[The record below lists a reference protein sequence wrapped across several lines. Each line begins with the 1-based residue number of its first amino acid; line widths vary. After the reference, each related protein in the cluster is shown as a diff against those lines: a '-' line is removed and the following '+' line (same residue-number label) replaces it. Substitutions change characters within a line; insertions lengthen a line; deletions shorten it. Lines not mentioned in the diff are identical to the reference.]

1 MRNFSEELKTA
12 IDHVKGQ
19 AVAFTFSHKLSR
31 LAISAKTQRAS
42 YLNEIKPKPQFL
54 RNQWALGFLYKR
66 DDFID

>member
-1 MRNFSEELKTA
+1 MMRNFSEELKTA

-42 YLNEIKPKPQFL
+42 YLNEIKPKPQSYIISGL
-54 RNQWALGFLYKR
+54 
-66 DDFID
+66 